1 MQDIYDTKNDFP
13 FEDLVFISPKNIPGG
28 NYFIKFFIKDKPLYI
43 QPPKCKTKNGI
54 LKSASKKM
62 YCDLMFTNENEKFIQ
77 WMENLENYCHQMIFK
92 NKEKWFE
99 TELDLP
105 DIENSF
111 TSPLKIFKSGKFYI
125 SRTNIP
131 NALGKCILK
140 IYDEDENEIHYET
153 IKDNMD
159 VMTILEIQGIKC
171 SPRNFQI
178 EIEMKQM
185 MVLKPANIFEKCIFT
200 QTREPKKE
208 VPEEP
213 KKEVPEEA
221 PEEPKKE
228 VPKKEVPEEPKKEV
242 PEEPLSSDLGK
253 KSPIQPENLHLN
265 TSTKH
270 GHFVPLETPSF
281 LAPGAERADLTDKG
295 NSYNAVAKHV
305 PLENCEDVKKESSE
319 DKTDIQEIDFDLDK
333 INEKEPLSL
342 KTKNDIY
349 YKLYNDAR
357 KKAKFA
363 RDLAIS
369 SYLEAKNIKNKY
381 QLNENEESDSDFDD
395 LEIEDE

>member
-1 MQDIYDTKNDFP
+1 MQDIYETTSDF
-13 FEDLVFISPKNIPGG
+13 VFDNIVLISPKNIQGG
-28 NYFIKFFIKDKPLYI
+28 NYFIKFLIKDKPLYI

-62 YCDLMFTNENEKFIQ
+62 YCDLMFTNENERFIH
-77 WMENLENYCHQMIFK
+77 WMENLEDYCHQMIFK

-99 TELDLP
+99 TELDMP

-131 NALGKCILK
+131 SALGKCSLK
-140 IYDEDENEIHYET
+140 IYDEEENEIHYET

-185 MVLKPANIFEKCIFT
+185 MVMKPANLFEKCIFNATRTSST
-200 QTREPKKE
+200 QSKNQSKTVDLDNKE
-208 VPEEP
+208 TEKSIEQKSPFVNSKEESN
-213 KKEVPEEA
+213 
-221 PEEPKKE
+221 
-228 VPKKEVPEEPKKEV
+228 
-242 PEEPLSSDLGK
+242 LSNLGK
-253 KSPIQPENLHLN
+253 TDSILKLDSSKINEQPTNN
-265 TSTKH
+265 SSI
-270 GHFVPLETPSF
+270 LEI
-281 LAPGAERADLTDKG
+281 EKG
-295 NSYNAVAKHV
+295 E
-305 PLENCEDVKKESSE
+305 PEIE
-319 DKTDIQEIDFDLDK
+319 EIDFDLEK
-333 INEKEPLSL
+333 IDSNETVLL

-349 YKLYNDAR
+349 YKLYSDAR
-357 KKAKFA
+357 KKAKLA

-369 SYLEAKNIKNKY
+369 SYLEAKDIKHKY
-381 QLNENEESDSDFDD
+381 QLDDIEDSDSDFEEE
-395 LEIEDE
+395 LEMDN